1 MAPGWRSRQ
10 HHYKQ
15 KLRSEVILFA
25 VGALIVGFL
34 FSAWAD
40 SQMKSSASY
49 RHSLAA
55 SYSAPSP
62 ASDTFSDILQKQTVD
77 TNWDSYTGHKTPPA
91 PESTAETDQGK
102 SAASSE
108 TPSAAVSP
116 KSVSA
121 EPAAAPA
128 LPALFSGP
136 AASASYAWVEI
147 LLPAVM
153 ESTMPV
159 VMDTAMHRLTSAM
172 EAAGEHSLARRF
184 TEEEFNRFVVDYV
197 NRESGGQLRSM
208 RVGLRPE
215 GFLFQAQAF
224 LGKDQFP
231 VSGLIRFSLSGAT
244 PQLSIK
250 ELKIASHEVS
260 GKTCGQLEKLVN
272 QKITQKNYPLQVK
285 EFQMKD
291 GAVWMSVETT

>member
-1 MAPGWRSRQ
+1 MAHGWRSRQ

-15 KLRSEVILFA
+15 KLRSEVVVFA
-25 VGALIVGFL
+25 AGALILGFL
-34 FSAWAD
+34 FSVWAD

-55 SYSAPSP
+55 PYSAPRP

-77 TNWDSYTGHKTPPA
+77 TDWDSYTHGKSS
-91 PESTAETDQGK
+91 PESEPQAETGQ
-102 SAASSE
+102 E
-108 TPSAAVSP
+108 TPASTETPASPSAVVP
-116 KSVSA
+116 
-121 EPAAAPA
+121 EPAAPTM
-128 LPALFSGP
+128 PALFSGP
-136 AASASYAWVEI
+136 AAAASYDWVEI

-184 TEEEFNRFVVDYV
+184 TEEEFNRFVVNYV

-224 LGKDQFP
+224 VGKDQFP
-231 VSGLIRFSLSGAT
+231 VSGLIRFSLSDFT
-244 PQLSIK
+244 PKLSIK
-250 ELKIASHEVS
+250 ELKIASHAVS
-260 GKTCGQLEKLVN
+260 DKTCGQLEKLVN
-272 QKITQKNYPLQVK
+272 QKIAQKNYPLQVK

-291 GAVWMSVETT
+291 GAVWMSVETV